1 MLNENSYYKGGEP
14 VTTTR
19 AKKEVKKQQMSD
31 LKRRHTEMVKK
42 SEEKL
47 QLLSE
52 SEDTIS
58 EDNPNYDVLKKEYE

>member
-1 MLNENSYYKGGEP
+1 MLLNENSYYKGVEP

-19 AKKEVKKQQMSD
+19 ARKEGQKKQLSD

-47 QLLSE
+47 
-52 SEDTIS
+52 
-58 EDNPNYDVLKKEYE
+58 